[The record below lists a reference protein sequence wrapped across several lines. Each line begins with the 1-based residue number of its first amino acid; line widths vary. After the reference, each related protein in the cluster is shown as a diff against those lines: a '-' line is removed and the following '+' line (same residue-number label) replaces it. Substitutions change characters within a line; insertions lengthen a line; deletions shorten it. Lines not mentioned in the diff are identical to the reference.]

1 MGRKIN
7 GTNGADR
14 IEQGS
19 DIEIR
24 VFAKGGADTIIL
36 DLTNDNGGG
45 NFVDAGSGKDSVV
58 NHKEQGNDIR
68 LGTGNDTYVGLGFG
82 SFATDAGDI
91 VRAGDG
97 ADKIAVSTFKSQY
110 FGEAG
115 NDKFFSEGWA
125 NVFNGGSGVDTISYR
140 PRSDDSS
147 LGGIALSL
155 AEGIAQTG
163 ANRQERLIGIENAEG
178 TESGDTLFGSSGA
191 NKLTGRAGDDDLNG
205 LGGAD
210 VLIGGRGSDLLTG
223 GSGADRFVFTAA
235 ADSRANATHDV
246 IDDFS
251 RSQHDQID
259 LSDIDA
265 KTTRSGNQ
273 SFRFIG
279 GDEFSGSAG
288 QLRFEDGF
296 VFGDLDG
303 DRRSDFAIEVQ
314 GRSSMNA
321 GDFIL

>member
-1 MGRKIN
+1 MGRTIN
-7 GTNGADR
+7 GTNSADR

-36 DLTNDNGGG
+36 DITDDRGGG

-82 SFATDAGDI
+82 SFATDVGDI

-110 FGEAG
+110 FGQAG

-140 PRSDDSS
+140 PRSDDPS
-147 LGGIALSL
+147 LGGISLSL

-163 ANRQERLIGIENAEG
+163 ANRQERLVSIENAEG
-178 TESGDTLFGSSGA
+178 TDTGDVLIGSNGANTLKGRSGDDG
-191 NKLTGRAGDDDLNG
+191 LNG
-205 LGGAD
+205 LRGAD
-210 VLIGGRGSDLLTG
+210 VLIGGRGSDFLTG

-235 ADSRANATHDV
+235 ADSRADDRHDV

-251 RSQHDQID
+251 RSQHDRID
-259 LSDIDA
+259 LSEIDA
-265 KTTRSGNQ
+265 KSTQSGNQ

-279 GDEFSGSAG
+279 ADDFSGAAG

-296 VFGDLDG
+296 VFGDING
-303 DRRSDFAIEVQ
+303 DRRADFAIEVD